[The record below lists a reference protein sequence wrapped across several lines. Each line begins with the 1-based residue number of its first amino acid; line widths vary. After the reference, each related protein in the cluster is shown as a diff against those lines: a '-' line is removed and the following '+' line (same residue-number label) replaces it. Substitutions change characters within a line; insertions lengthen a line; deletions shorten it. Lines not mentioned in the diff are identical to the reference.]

1 LSIVRGAL
9 PNCPG
14 PGFANA
20 AALKNRASRCAS
32 EATRS
37 ASLPDVFGS
46 PVRLGLWR
54 PPKSPRLASD
64 VPLLRTAFKGDPLTS
79 STTAEAFHPPA
90 NAYERLCVS
99 FGPGRRTI
107 GARMIRCGEL

>member
-1 LSIVRGAL
+1 IVRGAL
-9 PNCPG
+9 PYCPA

-20 AALKNRASRCAS
+20 AELKYRALGWAS

-37 ASLPDVFGS
+37 TSLPDVFGS
-46 PVRLGLWR
+46 PVRFGLCR
-54 PPKSPRLASD
+54 PPKSPRFASET
-64 VPLLRTAFKGDPLTS
+64 PLLRTAFNGDPLTS

-90 NAYERLCVS
+90 SAYERLFVS